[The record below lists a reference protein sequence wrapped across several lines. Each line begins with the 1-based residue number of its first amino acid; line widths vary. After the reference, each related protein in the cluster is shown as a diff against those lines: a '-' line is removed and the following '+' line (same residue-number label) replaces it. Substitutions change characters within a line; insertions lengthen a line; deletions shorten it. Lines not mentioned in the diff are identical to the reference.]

1 MKKFLIEKINSE
13 KNFSHDQIKC
23 DHEIIRDYIDLT
35 PEKSQIIFYCAKC
48 MEDFTSQIIPRYQ
61 IK

>member
-1 MKKFLIEKINSE
+1 MKKVIIEKIKQE
-13 KNFSHDQIKC
+13 KIFSHDQKKC

-35 PEKSQIIFYCAKC
+35 PDKSQVIFYCTKC
-48 MEDFTSQIIPRYQ
+48 MEDFTNPLVPKYK

>member
-13 KNFSHDQIKC
+13 KIFSHDQKKC

-35 PEKSQIIFYCAKC
+35 PDKSQIIFYCTKC
-48 MEDFTSQIIPRYQ
+48 MEDFTSPLVPKYK

>member
-1 MKKFLIEKINSE
+1 MKKHLIEKINSE
-13 KNFSHDQIKC
+13 KIFSHDQKKC

-35 PEKSQIIFYCAKC
+35 PDKSQIIFYCTKC
-48 MEDFTSQIIPRYQ
+48 MEDFTSPLVPKYK

>member
-1 MKKFLIEKINSE
+1 MKKRILEKIKSE
-13 KNFSHDQIKC
+13 KFFSHDQKKC

-35 PEKSQIIFYCAKC
+35 PEKSQVIFYCAKC
-48 MEDFTSQIIPRYQ
+48 MEDFTSQMVPRYQ